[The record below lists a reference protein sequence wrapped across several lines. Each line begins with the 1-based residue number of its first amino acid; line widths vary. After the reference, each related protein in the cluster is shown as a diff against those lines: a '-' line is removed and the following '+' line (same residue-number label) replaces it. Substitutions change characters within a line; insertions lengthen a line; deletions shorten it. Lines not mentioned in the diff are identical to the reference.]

1 MNTNI
6 LYSNISSKI
15 FSRTQILETARKID
29 ASFKETQLKFYVTD
43 MLENNLIERVGHGIY
58 SKKENTKEIY
68 SYSNSDDVLRI
79 REIMKTEFPLINF
92 CIWDLTILNE
102 FVNHL
107 IGHNHIIMEVEKD
120 GIGFVYESLKERLKN
135 TILMTPNAKELE
147 RYSTD
152 NDVYLINSISEA
164 PVRPDGTITLE
175 KLIVDLFANKTLLKL
190 LSKGDYPQALEEMFN
205 KY

>member
-1 MNTNI
+1 MPATKFAR
-6 LYSNISSKI
+6 YI
-15 FSRTQILETARKID
+15 FSLIFMGEEMNNTINTIIKNYSCLSEEQTIQLCERIKNGDNEACNTLALSNVGLIFEALKQMNVSDED
-29 ASFKETQLKFYVTD
+29 KELKFYVTD

-92 CIWDLTILNE
+92 CIWDLTILNK

-152 NDVYLINSISEA
+152 NDVFLIN
-164 PVRPDGTITLE
+164 
-175 KLIVDLFANKTLLKL
+175 
-190 LSKGDYPQALEEMFN
+190 
-205 KY
+205 

>member
-1 MNTNI
+1 MPATKFAR
-6 LYSNISSKI
+6 YI
-15 FSRTQILETARKID
+15 FSLIFMEEEMNNTINTIIKNYSCLSEEQTIQLCERIKNGDNEARNTLALSNVGLIFEALKQMNVSD
-29 ASFKETQLKFYVTD
+29 EDKELKFYVTD

-92 CIWDLTILNE
+92 CIWDLTILNK

-152 NDVYLINSISEA
+152 NDVFLIN
-164 PVRPDGTITLE
+164 
-175 KLIVDLFANKTLLKL
+175 
-190 LSKGDYPQALEEMFN
+190 
-205 KY
+205 